1 MCWVAVLAILAFYAP
16 HSHPVISEAN
26 QLKATAYHEA
36 GHAVACDRLGFKIKR
51 VTIVRKKGEY
61 LGACPVKHLRLHQ
74 ADVVGR
80 RACCKQL
87 GRYHDYIVS
96 IFAGGEAQRR
106 FCARSLTRFSTST
119 DYEIVNGFLFG
130 LHSGRKKEIFH
141 VFRYLRARAQS
152 FVSYPS
158 NWRIIQDLATAL
170 LERKTLT
177 GEEAKAV
184 LLASQKALTRRRA

>member
-1 MCWVAVLAILAFYAP
+1 MLAILAFYDP
-16 HSHPVISEAN
+16 HCHPVISEAN

-36 GHAVACDRLGFKIKR
+36 GHAVACDRLGFKIKK
-51 VTIVRKKGEY
+51 VTIARKGEH
-61 LGACPVKHLRLHQ
+61 LGACPVKYLRLHQ

-106 FCARSLTRFSTST
+106 FCVRSLTRFSTST
-119 DYEIVNGFLFG
+119 DYKIVNGLLFH
-130 LHSGRKKEIFH
+130 LHRGRKMEIFH

-170 LERKTLT
+170 LERTTLT

-184 LLASQKALTRRRA
+184 LLASQEALTRREA

>member
-1 MCWVAVLAILAFYAP
+1 MLVAVLAILAFYDP
-16 HSHPVISEAN
+16 HCHPVISEAN

-36 GHAVACDRLGFKIKR
+36 GHAVAFERFGFKIKK
-51 VTIVRKKGEY
+51 VTIVRKGEY
-61 LGACPVKHLRLHQ
+61 LGACAVKHLRLHR

-80 RACCKQL
+80 RACREQL
-87 GRYHDYIVS
+87 GRCHDYIVS

-119 DYEIVNGFLFG
+119 DYEIVNGFLFH
-130 LHSGRKKEIFH
+130 LHRGRKKEIFH
-141 VFRYLRARAQS
+141 VFRYLRARAQN

-158 NWRIIQDLATAL
+158 NWRIIHDLATAL

-184 LLASQKALTRRRA
+184 LLASQEAFTRREA